1 MNRNTLIIGVL
12 LVAGYMMINSG
23 SSPTVQPVAA
33 EQTNT
38 ATFDYG
44 DGAGTA
50 PSSTLPVEPF
60 KATPPTGPAVGATPI
75 IDGTDAVATADVSA
89 FSDVPKE
96 PTPVKSDPVAA
107 VPPVEQPDAAAP
119 KAAVAPNSTS
129 AFSDVPPE
137 TPAVKGPVAA
147 APPVSGPDWT
157 QNVFP
162 IKGYNSAGCAVAVAP
177 DTLVTVHHVA
187 NYAAAQI
194 STQNQWVN
202 GNVTHPPQA
211 DDGLR
216 DGAIVKVPNGQ
227 FPSMRVRAPV
237 YYEPVTIYG
246 LSTKVK
252 QRGFVSAARYVS
264 LLPESPGVLSGDS
277 GGAVVADDGCLVG
290 LISGNEGQ
298 VLNVP
303 ANTKVVA
310 ITRMDYLAPYVP
322 RQAMAA
328 TAGSDVPSPVGSVFP
343 GKADQP
349 SAFDDVPAVNR
360 NPSCAAPA
368 NAACTIQGN
377 SAPQTQ
383 TYYYY
388 PQQRRRGGFLFFR

>member
-1 MNRNTLIIGVL
+1 MNRNTLIIGAL
-12 LVAGYMMINSG
+12 LVAGYMMVNSG
-23 SSPTVQPVAA
+23 SSHTAQPVAA
-33 EQTNT
+33 EQTST
-38 ATFDYG
+38 AKFDYG
-44 DGAGTA
+44 DGVGIA
-50 PSSTLPVEPF
+50 PNNTVEVKPF
-60 KATPPTGPAVGATPI
+60 TATPPSDGGLGATPV
-75 IDGTDAVATADVSA
+75 IDGVSAVESAGDKDSAFADVPKEPTPASGPTASAPPKVPPAEDSA

-96 PTPVKSDPVAA
+96 TAVAA
-107 VPPVEQPDAAAP
+107 
-119 KAAVAPNSTS
+119 
-129 AFSDVPPE
+129 
-137 TPAVKGPVAA
+137 GPIAA

-162 IKGYNSAGCAVAVAP
+162 IKCYNSAGCAVAVAP

-252 QRGFVSAARYVS
+252 QRGYVSAARYVS
-264 LLPESPGVLSGDS
+264 LMPESPGVVSGDS

-303 ANTKVVA
+303 SNKKVVA
-310 ITRMDYLAPYVP
+310 ITRMDYLSPYVP
-322 RQAMAA
+322 RQAMSA
-328 TAGSDVPSPVGSVFP
+328 TAGSDVPQPVGSVFP

-368 NAACTIQGN
+368 NAACTTQGN
-377 SAPQTQ
+377 CATQTQ

-388 PQQRRRGGFLFFR
+388 PQQRRRGGFLFFK

>member
-1 MNRNTLIIGVL
+1 MNRNTLAVGAL
-12 LVAGYMMINSG
+12 LVAGFMFINSVA
-23 SSPTVQPVAA
+23 SPPAQLVVA
-33 EQTNT
+33 EQSTSA

-44 DGAGTA
+44 DGTGTA
-50 PSSTLPVEPF
+50 PSGTLPVVPF
-60 KATPPTGPAVGATPI
+60 TATPPTGPAVGATPV
-75 IDGTDAVATADVSA
+75 IDGVAAVEAIDNKDSA
-89 FSDVPKE
+89 FKDVPPE
-96 PTPVKSDPVAA
+96 PTPTVKEPVASVPPVDLPDAA
-107 VPPVEQPDAAAP
+107 VPRE
-119 KAAVAPNSTS
+119 AVAPTTES
-129 AFSDVPPE
+129 AFSDVPPAS
-137 TPAVKGPVAA
+137 PAVKGPVAS
-147 APPVSGPDWT
+147 APAVSGPDWT

-162 IKGYNSAGCAVAVAP
+162 IKCYNSSGCAVAVAP

-187 NYAAAQI
+187 GYAVAQI

-202 GNVTHPPQA
+202 GNVTHPPGA

-246 LSTKVK
+246 LSTKIK

-264 LLPESPGVLSGDS
+264 LLPENRGVVSGDS

-303 ANTKVVA
+303 SNPKVVA
-310 ITRMDYLAPYVP
+310 ITRIDYLAPYVP

-328 TAGSDVPSPVGSVFP
+328 TAGDVPLPGGSVFP

-349 SAFDDVPAVNR
+349 SAFDDVPAVNK
-360 NPSCAAPA
+360 NQGASCAAP
-368 NAACTIQGN
+368 GN
-377 SAPQTQ
+377 CGTQMQT
-383 TYYYY
+383 YYY
-388 PQQRRRGGFLFFR
+388 PQQQQQRRRGLLFFK